1 MYVRVCVRRERKAS
15 ASRGNFLLIFERQQK
30 TETKGR
36 MSFVCMANESSA
48 KTSWT
53 NQQGKRRIESNT
65 EKEAREQTASQDFYD
80 PATSCED
87 FPPSLLLWLSAFRR
101 GTTTRKEA
109 TIAAVAFSSERPVR
123 PFARGTFRSVKEAEA
138 RLVVVVREAVVL
150 IVVIVVVPLRDVVV
164 VVVVVVVLVIV
175 VLVAV
180 VVVRVSGVGFGAEN

>member
-1 MYVRVCVRRERKAS
+1 MTPRPLARTFPLLCFFGCRRSGE
-15 ASRGNFLLIFERQQK
+15 G
-30 TETKGR
+30 
-36 MSFVCMANESSA
+36 
-48 KTSWT
+48 
-53 NQQGKRRIESNT
+53 
-65 EKEAREQTASQDFYD
+65 
-80 PATSCED
+80 
-87 FPPSLLLWLSAFRR
+87 PPL
-101 GTTTRKEA
+101 
-109 TIAAVAFSSERPVR
+109 AFSSERPVR